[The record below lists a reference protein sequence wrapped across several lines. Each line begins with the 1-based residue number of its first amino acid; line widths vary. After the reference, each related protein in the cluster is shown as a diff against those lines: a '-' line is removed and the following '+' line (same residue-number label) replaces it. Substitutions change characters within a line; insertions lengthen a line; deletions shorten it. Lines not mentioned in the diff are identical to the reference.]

1 MPSAEQLD
9 RHEAQ
14 PSDVAAAPETSV
26 SRATD
31 LSTPAQTQSHLLFA
45 RLRSLRRVVVP
56 LMLVTS
62 SMVMALAWLWHLKYT
77 EWPFAQAMFICWLLV
92 LPEYFLNI
100 VAIRLGYRVYS
111 GAQMAAFRL
120 CSGVVCVALV
130 SAWVVGETLSTRQ
143 LGGFALMIV
152 AMALISVKQHDR
164 FVDEEQQSVEDEQL
178 AIDQQTAK
186 DQPAGEGV

>member
-1 MPSAEQLD
+1 MGEMLLSPSS
-9 RHEAQ
+9 HKI
-14 PSDVAAAPETSV
+14 
-26 SRATD
+26 
-31 LSTPAQTQSHLLFA
+31 QSE
-45 RLRSLRRVVVP
+45 
-56 LMLVTS
+56 
-62 SMVMALAWLWHLKYT
+62 LAWLWHLKYT

>member
-1 MPSAEQLD
+1 
-9 RHEAQ
+9 
-14 PSDVAAAPETSV
+14 
-26 SRATD
+26 
-31 LSTPAQTQSHLLFA
+31 
-45 RLRSLRRVVVP
+45 
-56 LMLVTS
+56 
-62 SMVMALAWLWHLKYT
+62 MALAWLWHLKYT
-77 EWPFAQAMFICWLLV
+77 EWSFTQAMFICWLLV

-143 LGGFALMIV
+143 LGGFCLMIV

-164 FVDEEQQSVEDEQL
+164 FVDEEQQSVEDERV